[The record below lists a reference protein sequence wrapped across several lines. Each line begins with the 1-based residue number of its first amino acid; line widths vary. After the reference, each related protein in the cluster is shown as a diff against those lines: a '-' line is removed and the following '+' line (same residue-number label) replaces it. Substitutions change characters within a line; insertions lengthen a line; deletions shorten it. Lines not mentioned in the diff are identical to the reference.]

1 MLNPELFATFLVI
14 TLVLVLTPG
23 PIVTLL
29 IATGAREGPRAAL
42 VTVLGTTLGNAL
54 LVGAIAVGLSWLVET
69 SATLFEVLRFA
80 GAAYLV
86 WLGVQAW
93 RRAGAAAPATPPPS
107 RTHFWRGLLVALS
120 NPKTTAF
127 FAAFLPQF
135 VDPGLPAAPQLAIM
149 CAASVLIAGCLDAGW
164 AVAAGLGRAWF
175 LAPARA
181 KLLGRASAALLV
193 GGGVWLSLAR
203 RPA

>member
-1 MLNPELFATFLVI
+1 MLNPELFAAFLVL

-29 IATGAREGPRAAL
+29 IATGAREGPGAAL
-42 VTVLGTTLGNAL
+42 VTVLGTTLGNAV
-54 LVGAIAVGLSWLVET
+54 LVGSIALGLTWLVET
-69 SATLFEVLRFA
+69 SAALFEVLRFA

-93 RRAGAAAPATPPPS
+93 RRADEAAPATLSPS

-135 VDPGLPAAPQLAIM
+135 VDPGLPAGPQLAIM

-181 KLLGRASAALLV
+181 KLLGRASGALLV
-193 GGGVWLSLAR
+193 GGGIWLSLAR